1 MIKANNL
8 SKSFNGNRIFSGIDL
23 NIEKSTVL
31 GVVGNNGSGKTTLLK
46 IIAGLINSDTG
57 SIKLNENIKLD
68 FLGHENM
75 LYQNFSISENIDF
88 FADIS
93 GFRISSESQDNIEL
107 ALGLKNIVK
116 KKISELSYGQ
126 RKKASMLRS
135 LTSAPDLLVLDE
147 PFSNLDSES
156 TDSFI
161 TILKT
166 LKKENKS
173 FIISSNRKDIVG
185 SISDD
190 LLNMEDF
197 NES

>member
-23 NIEKSTVL
+23 SIEKSTVL

-88 FADIS
+88 FSDIS
-93 GFRISSESQDNIEL
+93 GFRISSESQDDIEL

-135 LTSAPDLLVLDE
+135 LTSASDLLVLDE

>member
-8 SKSFNGNRIFSGIDL
+8 SKSFNGNRIFSGI
-23 NIEKSTVL
+23 NINLEKSKVL

-46 IIAGLINSDTG
+46 IVAGIINSDTG
-57 SIKLNENIKLD
+57 EINLNENIKLD

-88 FADIS
+88 FSNIS
-93 GFRISSESQDNIEL
+93 GFRISSESQNEIEK
-107 ALGLKNIVK
+107 ALGLKNISG

-135 LTSAPDLLVLDE
+135 LISDPELLILDE
-147 PFSNLDSES
+147 PFSNLDSDS

-161 TILKT
+161 SILKT
-166 LKKENKS
+166 LKEAGKS
-173 FIISSNRKDIVG
+173 IIISSNRKDIVG
-185 SISDD
+185 SVSDN
-190 LLNMEDF
+190 LLNMDDY
-197 NES
+197 NE

>member
-88 FADIS
+88 FSDIS
-93 GFRISSESQDNIEL
+93 GFRISSKSQDNIEL

>member
-8 SKSFNGNRIFSGIDL
+8 SKSFNGNRIFSGI
-23 NIEKSTVL
+23 NINLEKSRVL

-46 IIAGLINSDTG
+46 IVAGIINSDTG
-57 SIKLNENIKLD
+57 EINLNENIKLD

-88 FADIS
+88 FSNIS
-93 GFRISSESQDNIEL
+93 GFRISSESQNEIEK
-107 ALGLKNIVK
+107 ALGLKNISG

-135 LTSAPDLLVLDE
+135 LMSDPELLILDE
-147 PFSNLDSES
+147 PFSNLDSDS

-161 TILKT
+161 SILKT
-166 LKKENKS
+166 LKESDKS
-173 FIISSNRKDIVG
+173 IIISSNRKDIVG
-185 SISDD
+185 SVSDN
-190 LLNMEDF
+190 LLNMDDY
-197 NES
+197 NE

>member
-8 SKSFNGNRIFSGIDL
+8 SKSFNGNRIFSGI
-23 NIEKSTVL
+23 NINLEKSKVL

-46 IIAGLINSDTG
+46 IVAGIINSDTG
-57 SIKLNENIKLD
+57 EINLNENIKLD

-88 FADIS
+88 FSNIS
-93 GFRISSESQDNIEL
+93 GFRISSESQNEIEK
-107 ALGLKNIVK
+107 ALGLKNISG

-135 LTSAPDLLVLDE
+135 LMSDPELLILDE
-147 PFSNLDSES
+147 PFSNLDSDS

-161 TILKT
+161 SILKT
-166 LKKENKS
+166 LQESGKS
-173 FIISSNRKDIVG
+173 IIISSNRKDIVG
-185 SISDD
+185 SVSDN
-190 LLNMEDF
+190 LLNMDDY
-197 NES
+197 NE

>member
-8 SKSFNGNRIFSGIDL
+8 SKSFNGNRIFSGI
-23 NIEKSTVL
+23 NINLEKSKVL

-46 IIAGLINSDTG
+46 IVAGIINPDTG
-57 SIKLNENIKLD
+57 EMNLKENIKLD

-88 FADIS
+88 FSNIS
-93 GFRISSESQDNIEL
+93 GFRISSELQDEIEK
-107 ALGLKNIVK
+107 ALGLQNILG
-116 KKISELSYGQ
+116 KKISDLSYGQ

-135 LTSAPDLLVLDE
+135 LISDPDLLILDE

-161 TILKT
+161 SILKK
-166 LKKENKS
+166 LKKSGKS
-173 FIISSNRKDIVG
+173 IIISSNRKDIVG
-185 SISDD
+185 SVSDN
-190 LLNMEDF
+190 LLNMDDY
-197 NES
+197 NE

>member
-23 NIEKSTVL
+23 SIEKSTVL

-57 SIKLNENIKLD
+57 SIKLNENIKLG

-88 FADIS
+88 FSDIS

>member
-1 MIKANNL
+1 LIKANNL

-23 NIEKSTVL
+23 SIEKSTVL

-88 FADIS
+88 FSDIS
-93 GFRISSESQDNIEL
+93 GFRISSESQDDIEI

>member
-8 SKSFNGNRIFSGIDL
+8 SKSFNGNRIFSGI
-23 NIEKSTVL
+23 NINLEKSRVL

-46 IIAGLINSDTG
+46 IVAGIINSDTG
-57 SIKLNENIKLD
+57 EINLNENVKLD

-88 FADIS
+88 FSNIS
-93 GFRISSESQDNIEL
+93 GFRISSESQNEIEK
-107 ALGLKNIVK
+107 ALGLKNISG

-135 LTSAPDLLVLDE
+135 LISDPELLILDE
-147 PFSNLDSES
+147 PFSNLDSDS

-161 TILKT
+161 SILKT
-166 LKKENKS
+166 LKESGKS
-173 FIISSNRKDIVG
+173 IIISSNRKDIVG
-185 SISDD
+185 SVSDN
-190 LLNMEDF
+190 LLNMDDY
-197 NES
+197 NE

>member
-1 MIKANNL
+1 LIKANNL

-23 NIEKSTVL
+23 SIGKSTVF
-31 GVVGNNGSGKTTLLK
+31 GIVGNNGSGKTTLLK

-75 LYQNFSISENIDF
+75 LYQNFSILENIDF
-88 FADIS
+88 FSDIS
-93 GFRISSESQDNIEL
+93 GFRISAESQDNIEQ

-135 LTSAPDLLVLDE
+135 LISGPDLLVLDE
-147 PFSNLDSES
+147 PFSNLDCES
-156 TDSFI
+156 TDSFT

-173 FIISSNRKDIVG
+173 FVISSNRKDIVG

>member
-23 NIEKSTVL
+23 SIEKSTVL

-88 FADIS
+88 FSDIS
-93 GFRISSESQDNIEL
+93 GFRISSESQDDIEL

>member
-8 SKSFNGNRIFSGIDL
+8 SKSFNGNRIFSGINL
-23 NIEKSTVL
+23 IVEKSTIL

-46 IIAGLINSDTG
+46 IVAGIISSDTG
-57 SIKLNENIKLD
+57 NINLNANIKLD

-88 FADIS
+88 FSDIS
-93 GFRISSESQDNIEL
+93 GFRISSELQDEIEK
-107 ALGLKNIVK
+107 ALGLQNILG
-116 KKISELSYGQ
+116 KKISDLSYGQ

-135 LTSAPDLLVLDE
+135 LISSPDLLLLDE

-161 TILKT
+161 SILKT

-173 FIISSNRKDIVG
+173 VIISSNIKDVLG
-185 SISDD
+185 LVSDD
-190 LLNMEDF
+190 LLNMDDY
-197 NES
+197 NE

>member
-8 SKSFNGNRIFSGIDL
+8 SKSFNGNRIFSGI
-23 NIEKSTVL
+23 NINLEKSKVL

-46 IIAGLINSDTG
+46 IVAGIINSDTG
-57 SIKLNENIKLD
+57 EINLNENIKLD

-88 FADIS
+88 FSNIS
-93 GFRISSESQDNIEL
+93 GFRISFESQNEIEK
-107 ALGLKNIVK
+107 ALGLKNISG

-135 LTSAPDLLVLDE
+135 LISDPELLILDE
-147 PFSNLDSES
+147 PFSNLDSDS

-161 TILKT
+161 SILKT
-166 LKKENKS
+166 LKESGKS
-173 FIISSNRKDIVG
+173 IIISSNRKDIVG
-185 SISDD
+185 SVSDN
-190 LLNMEDF
+190 LLNMDDY
-197 NES
+197 NE

>member
-23 NIEKSTVL
+23 SIEKSTVL

-88 FADIS
+88 FSDIS

>member
-8 SKSFNGNRIFSGIDL
+8 SKSFNGNRIFSGI
-23 NIEKSTVL
+23 NINLEKSKVL

-46 IIAGLINSDTG
+46 IVAGIINSDTG
-57 SIKLNENIKLD
+57 EINLNENIKLD

-88 FADIS
+88 FSNIS
-93 GFRISSESQDNIEL
+93 GFRISFESQNEIEK
-107 ALGLKNIVK
+107 ALGLKNISG

-135 LTSAPDLLVLDE
+135 LMSDPELLILDE
-147 PFSNLDSES
+147 PFSNLDSDS

-161 TILKT
+161 SILKT
-166 LKKENKS
+166 LKESGKS
-173 FIISSNRKDIVG
+173 IIISSNRKDIVG
-185 SISDD
+185 SVSDN
-190 LLNMEDF
+190 LLNMDDY
-197 NES
+197 NE

>member
-8 SKSFNGNRIFSGIDL
+8 SKSFNGNRIFSGI
-23 NIEKSTVL
+23 NINLEKSKVL

-46 IIAGLINSDTG
+46 IVAGIINSDTG
-57 SIKLNENIKLD
+57 EINLNENIKLD

-88 FADIS
+88 FSNIS
-93 GFRISSESQDNIEL
+93 GFRISSESQNEIEK
-107 ALGLKNIVK
+107 ALGLKNISG

-135 LTSAPDLLVLDE
+135 LISDPELLILDE
-147 PFSNLDSES
+147 PFSNLDSDS

-161 TILKT
+161 SILKT
-166 LKKENKS
+166 LKESGKS
-173 FIISSNRKDIVG
+173 IIISSNRKDIVG
-185 SISDD
+185 SVSDN
-190 LLNMEDF
+190 LLNMDDY
-197 NES
+197 NE